1 MPKTDVEPKRLVTVT
16 YRDGTSETYDTS
28 SPILLYQVNRL
39 GVRDDEVDASF
50 FLFWMAAGKPGM
62 NGGPMTIE
70 SARPALEAW
79 LENVAEVDVSEV
91 DQSGPPTKQRAR
103 SRGSAA

>member
-62 NGGPMTIE
+62 NGSPMTIDH
-70 SARPALEAW
+70 ARPAMESW
-79 LENVAEVDVSEV
+79 LENVTEVGVEEA